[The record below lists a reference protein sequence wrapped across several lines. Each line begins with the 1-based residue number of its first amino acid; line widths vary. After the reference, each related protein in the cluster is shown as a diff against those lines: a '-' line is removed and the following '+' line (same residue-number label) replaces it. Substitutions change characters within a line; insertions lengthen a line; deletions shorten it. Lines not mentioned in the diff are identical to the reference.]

1 MSDVILADDVL
12 FSFSTD
18 VILVE
23 DVLSSR
29 VAHYWAPDGAH
40 FCYATFDDTE
50 TPSIRYP
57 FYGDKTQVYPDT
69 VEIRYPK
76 VQYPRYP
83 DTLRY
88 KTLHTQIPQGSLFSI
103 TIYPKIQNLHKIQYL
118 PYWDTLWYRTL
129 HTQKPYGTVPYIP
142 RYPKVQTL
150 DTRYTKVQNPS

>member
-1 MSDVILADDVL
+1 MKKQLIKVEPVRPVTKIKVVQSPHWRFRGGARGAFPLGPIYFVSMQCSAKILRHSCRRRSI
-12 FSFSTD
+12 SFSTD

-76 VQYPRYP
+76 VQYPSYLY
-83 DTLRY
+83 TLRY
-88 KTLHTQIPQGSLFSI
+88 
-103 TIYPKIQNLHKIQYL
+103 
-118 PYWDTLWYRTL
+118 
-129 HTQKPYGTVPYIP
+129 
-142 RYPKVQTL
+142 
-150 DTRYTKVQNPS
+150 